1 MQVNLVRLEKFSPSF
16 DGRNHVLSTVSSKTC
31 DSIIVYDPC
40 LFAFR
45 GAALQKF
52 ADRIGVQ
59 FKVQV
64 EVGD

>member
-1 MQVNLVRLEKFSPSF
+1 MILCRKTWSGLRNF
-16 DGRNHVLSTVSSKTC
+16 DLYDLQFYHLFTSA
-31 DSIIVYDPC
+31 IVC
-40 LFAFR
+40 ASR

-64 EVGD
+64 EVSD